1 MEKII
6 KVVLCCIITTI
17 LVLCVW
23 IFWDFCKF
31 NQVNSDIEDLREK
44 EINPIYHWK
53 WVFNCYPKTLFL
65 YKGRTFENIPCH
77 EYKDKTKKYMV
88 NIQFNW
94 NNTITYSI
102 NNKERILNVDSINIT
117 TSAYMPID
125 TIDWICAS
133 EDSVFYMISFYD
145 KKKNMIEISRQKSS
159 LPYGGKR
166 HGFNIMIDKMDLV
179 THNTS
184 PFDY

>member
-1 MEKII
+1 M
-6 KVVLCCIITTI
+6 TWHDTI
-17 LVLCVW
+17 VH
-23 IFWDFCKF
+23 
-31 NQVNSDIEDLREK
+31 IEDVA
-44 EINPIYHWK
+44 IN
-53 WVFNCYPKTLFL
+53 YPKTFFI
-65 YKGRTFENIPCH
+65 YKGRSFENIPCY
-77 EYKDKTKKYMV
+77 EFKDKSKRYV
-88 NIQFNW
+88 ANIEFNW
-94 NNTITYSI
+94 DNSITCEI
-102 NNKERILNVDSINIT
+102 NNVKYTLKVDSINIAT
-117 TSAYMPID
+117 RCRMPFD
-125 TIDWICAS
+125 TITWKHGS

>member
-65 YKGRTFENIPCH
+65 YKGRSFENISCVDLNTRS
-77 EYKDKTKKYMV
+77 KSSIADVK
-88 NIQFNW
+88 FNW
-94 NNTITYSI
+94 DNSITCII
-102 NNKERILNVDSINIT
+102 NNSSLKINI
-117 TSAYMPID
+117 S
-125 TIDWICAS
+125 
-133 EDSVFYMISFYD
+133 
-145 KKKNMIEISRQKSS
+145 
-159 LPYGGKR
+159 G
-166 HGFNIMIDKMDLV
+166 
-179 THNTS
+179 
-184 PFDY
+184 

>member
-1 MEKII
+1 
-6 KVVLCCIITTI
+6 
-17 LVLCVW
+17 
-23 IFWDFCKF
+23 
-31 NQVNSDIEDLREK
+31 
-44 EINPIYHWK
+44 
-53 WVFNCYPKTLFL
+53 
-65 YKGRTFENIPCH
+65 
-77 EYKDKTKKYMV
+77 MV

-133 EDSVFYMISFYD
+133 EDTVFYMISFYD